1 MFLNFEDEEKE
12 LEHQYQI
19 IAALEIIDY
28 KINTTNKTEQDLGLL
43 MPLFE
48 EEYDL
53 GAYGYIGVNGTK
65 IIIIK
70 KMISFEEEGEN
81 NSIKGIFQGIYN
93 AYSKLI
99 MNPFF
104 DREELNDTEKQSK
117 IKNNFLFLLTSLSN
131 MHTNF
136 MSFFVWSLYVAI
148 LYNLIIIKFI

>member
-1 MFLNFEDEEKE
+1 MFLNFESEEKE

-28 KINTTNKTEQDLGLL
+28 KINSMNKMEQDLGLL

-53 GAYGYIGVNGTK
+53 GAFGYIGVNGIK

-70 KMISFEEEGEN
+70 KLISFEEEGEN
-81 NSIKGIFQGIYN
+81 KNIKAIFQGIYN

-104 DREELNDTEKQSK
+104 DKNDLNDPEKQSK
-117 IKNNFLFLLTSLSN
+117 IKNSFLKAIEKVVN
-131 MHTNF
+131 ME
-136 MSFFVWSLYVAI
+136 
-148 LYNLIIIKFI
+148 

>member
-1 MFLNFEDEEKE
+1 MFLNFENEEKE

-28 KINTTNKTEQDLGLL
+28 KINSLNKMEQDLGLL

-53 GAYGYIGVNGTK
+53 GAYGYIGINGTK

-70 KMISFEEEGEN
+70 KLISFEEEGDN
-81 NSIKGIFQGIYN
+81 KNIKGIFQGIYN
-93 AYSKLI
+93 AYSRLI

-104 DREELNDTEKQSK
+104 EKDDLNDPEKQSK
-117 IKNNFLFLLTSLSN
+117 IKNSFLKSIEKVVN
-131 MHTNF
+131 ME
-136 MSFFVWSLYVAI
+136 
-148 LYNLIIIKFI
+148 

>member
-28 KINTTNKTEQDLGLL
+28 KITTTNKTEQDLGLL

-53 GAYGYIGVNGTK
+53 GAYGYIGINGTK

-81 NSIKGIFQGIYN
+81 KNIQGVFQGIMPIVN
-93 AYSKLI
+93 
-99 MNPFF
+99 
-104 DREELNDTEKQSK
+104 
-117 IKNNFLFLLTSLSN
+117 
-131 MHTNF
+131 
-136 MSFFVWSLYVAI
+136 
-148 LYNLIIIKFI
+148 

>member
-1 MFLNFEDEEKE
+1 MFLNFESEEKD

-28 KINTTNKTEQDLGLL
+28 KINTSNKMEQDLGLL

-53 GAYGYIGVNGTK
+53 GAFGYIGINGTK

-70 KMISFEEEGEN
+70 KLISFEEESEN
-81 NSIKGIFQGIYN
+81 KNIKGIFQGIYN
-93 AYSKLI
+93 AYNKLI

-104 DREELNDTEKQSK
+104 NKDDLNDVEKQSK
-117 IKNNFLFLLTSLSN
+117 IKNTFLKSIEKVVN
-131 MHTNF
+131 ME
-136 MSFFVWSLYVAI
+136 
-148 LYNLIIIKFI
+148 

>member
-1 MFLNFEDEEKE
+1 MFLNFENEEKE

-28 KINTTNKTEQDLGLL
+28 KINSSNKMEQDLGLL

-53 GAYGYIGVNGTK
+53 GAFGYIGINGTK

-70 KMISFEEEGEN
+70 KLISFEEENEN
-81 NSIKGIFQGIYN
+81 KNIKGIFQGIYN
-93 AYSKLI
+93 AYNKLI

-104 DREELNDTEKQSK
+104 NKDDLNDVEKQSK
-117 IKNNFLFLLTSLSN
+117 IKNTFLKSIEKVVN
-131 MHTNF
+131 ME
-136 MSFFVWSLYVAI
+136 
-148 LYNLIIIKFI
+148 

>member
-1 MFLNFEDEEKE
+1 MFVNFENEEKE

-28 KINTTNKTEQDLGLL
+28 KINSSNKMEQDLGLL

-53 GAYGYIGVNGTK
+53 GAFGYIGINGTK

-70 KMISFEEEGEN
+70 KLISFEEESEN
-81 NSIKGIFQGIYN
+81 KNIKGIFQGIYN
-93 AYSKLI
+93 AYNKLI

-104 DREELNDTEKQSK
+104 NKDDLNDVEKQSK
-117 IKNNFLFLLTSLSN
+117 IKNTFLKSIEKVVN
-131 MHTNF
+131 ME
-136 MSFFVWSLYVAI
+136 
-148 LYNLIIIKFI
+148 

>member
-19 IAALEIIDY
+19 IATLEIIDY
-28 KINTTNKTEQDLGLL
+28 KMNTTNKTEQDLGLL

-53 GAYGYIGVNGTK
+53 GAYGYIGINGTK

-70 KMISFEEEGEN
+70 KMIAFEEEGEN
-81 NSIKGIFQGIYN
+81 ENIRKVFQGIYN
-93 AYSKLI
+93 AYAKLI

-104 DREELNDTEKQSK
+104 DRNELNDTEKQSK
-117 IKNNFLFLLTSLSN
+117 IKNSFLKSIEKVVN
-131 MHTNF
+131 NE
-136 MSFFVWSLYVAI
+136 
-148 LYNLIIIKFI
+148 

>member
-28 KINTTNKTEQDLGLL
+28 KINTTNKSEQDLGLL

-53 GAYGYIGVNGTK
+53 CAYGYIGINGTK

-70 KMISFEEEGEN
+70 KMIAFEEEGEN
-81 NSIKGIFQGIYN
+81 KNIKNVFQGIYN
-93 AYSKLI
+93 AYAKLI

-104 DREELNDTEKQSK
+104 DRNELNDTEKQSK
-117 IKNNFLFLLTSLSN
+117 IKNSFLK
-131 MHTNF
+131 
-136 MSFFVWSLYVAI
+136 AI
-148 LYNLIIIKFI
+148 EKVVNNE

>member
-1 MFLNFEDEEKE
+1 MFFNFEEDDKE

-28 KINTTNKTEQDLGLL
+28 KVNTVSKNEQDLGLL

-53 GAYGYIGVNGTK
+53 GAYGSIGINGTK

-70 KMISFEEEGEN
+70 KLVSFDEDGEN
-81 NSIKGIFQGIYN
+81 KNIKNIFHGIYN

-104 DREELNDTEKQSK
+104 DKMDLNNPDKKTK
-117 IKNNFLFLLTSLSN
+117 IKSSYLKEIEKVVNSEN
-131 MHTNF
+131 
-136 MSFFVWSLYVAI
+136 I
-148 LYNLIIIKFI
+148 

>member
-1 MFLNFEDEEKE
+1 MFLNFESEEKE

-28 KINTTNKTEQDLGLL
+28 KINSSNKMEQDLGLL

-53 GAYGYIGVNGTK
+53 GAFGYIGINGTK

-70 KMISFEEEGEN
+70 KLISFEEESEN
-81 NSIKGIFQGIYN
+81 KNIKGIFQGIYN
-93 AYSKLI
+93 AYNKLI

-104 DREELNDTEKQSK
+104 NKDDLNDVEKQSK
-117 IKNNFLFLLTSLSN
+117 IKNTFLKSIEKVIN
-131 MHTNF
+131 M
-136 MSFFVWSLYVAI
+136 
-148 LYNLIIIKFI
+148 

>member
-117 IKNNFLFLLTSLSN
+117 IKNNFLKSIEKVVN
-131 MHTNF
+131 NE
-136 MSFFVWSLYVAI
+136 
-148 LYNLIIIKFI
+148 

>member
-19 IAALEIIDY
+19 IATLEIIDY
-28 KINTTNKTEQDLGLL
+28 KMNTTNKTEQDLGLL

-70 KMISFEEEGEN
+70 KMIAFEEEGEN
-81 NSIKGIFQGIYN
+81 KNIRKVFQGIYN
-93 AYSKLI
+93 AYAKLI

-104 DREELNDTEKQSK
+104 DRNELNDTEKQSK
-117 IKNNFLFLLTSLSN
+117 IKNSFLKSIEKVVN
-131 MHTNF
+131 NE
-136 MSFFVWSLYVAI
+136 
-148 LYNLIIIKFI
+148 

>member
-1 MFLNFEDEEKE
+1 MFLNFENEEKE

-28 KINTTNKTEQDLGLL
+28 KINSSNKMEQDLGLL

-53 GAYGYIGVNGTK
+53 GAFGYIGINGTK

-70 KMISFEEEGEN
+70 KLISFEEEGEN
-81 NSIKGIFQGIYN
+81 KNIKGIFQGIYN
-93 AYSKLI
+93 AYNKLI

-104 DREELNDTEKQSK
+104 NKDDLNDVEKQSK
-117 IKNNFLFLLTSLSN
+117 IKNTFLKSIEKVVN
-131 MHTNF
+131 ME
-136 MSFFVWSLYVAI
+136 
-148 LYNLIIIKFI
+148 

>member
-28 KINTTNKTEQDLGLL
+28 KINSANKTEQDLGLL

-53 GAYGYIGVNGTK
+53 GAYGYIGINGTK

-70 KMISFEEEGEN
+70 KLISFEEEGEN
-81 NSIKGIFQGIYN
+81 KNIKGICQGIYN
-93 AYSKLI
+93 TYSKLI

-104 DREELNDTEKQSK
+104 DRDDLNDPEKKKQ
-117 IKNNFLFLLTSLSN
+117 N
-131 MHTNF
+131 
-136 MSFFVWSLYVAI
+136 
-148 LYNLIIIKFI
+148 

>member
-81 NSIKGIFQGIYN
+81 NSIKGIFQVIYN
-93 AYSKLI
+93 AYSRLI

-104 DREELNDTEKQSK
+104 DREELNNTEKQSK
-117 IKNNFLFLLTSLSN
+117 IKSNFLKSIEKVVN
-131 MHTNF
+131 NE
-136 MSFFVWSLYVAI
+136 
-148 LYNLIIIKFI
+148 

>member
-19 IAALEIIDY
+19 IATLEIIDY
-28 KINTTNKTEQDLGLL
+28 KMNTTNKTEQDLGLL

-53 GAYGYIGVNGTK
+53 GAYGYIGINGTK

-70 KMISFEEEGEN
+70 KMIAFEEEGEN
-81 NSIKGIFQGIYN
+81 KNIRKVFQGIYN
-93 AYSKLI
+93 AYAKLI

-104 DREELNDTEKQSK
+104 DRNELNDTEKQSK
-117 IKNNFLFLLTSLSN
+117 IKNSFLKSIEKVVN
-131 MHTNF
+131 NE
-136 MSFFVWSLYVAI
+136 
-148 LYNLIIIKFI
+148 

>member
-19 IAALEIIDY
+19 IATLEIIDY
-28 KINTTNKTEQDLGLL
+28 KMNTTNKTEQDLGLL

-53 GAYGYIGVNGTK
+53 GAYGYIGINGTK

-70 KMISFEEEGEN
+70 KMIAFEEEGEN
-81 NSIKGIFQGIYN
+81 KNIRKVFQGIYN
-93 AYSKLI
+93 AYAKLI

-104 DREELNDTEKQSK
+104 DRNELNDIEKQSK
-117 IKNNFLFLLTSLSN
+117 IKNSFLKSIEKVVN
-131 MHTNF
+131 NE
-136 MSFFVWSLYVAI
+136 
-148 LYNLIIIKFI
+148 

>member
-1 MFLNFEDEEKE
+1 MFLNFENEEKE

-28 KINTTNKTEQDLGLL
+28 KINSSNKMDQDLGLL

-53 GAYGYIGVNGTK
+53 GAYGYIGINGTK

-70 KMISFEEEGEN
+70 KLISFEEEGDN
-81 NSIKGIFQGIYN
+81 KDINRIFQGIYN
-93 AYSKLI
+93 AYSRLI

-104 DREELNDTEKQSK
+104 EKDDLNDPEKQSK
-117 IKNNFLFLLTSLSN
+117 IKNSFLKSIEKVVN
-131 MHTNF
+131 ME
-136 MSFFVWSLYVAI
+136 
-148 LYNLIIIKFI
+148 